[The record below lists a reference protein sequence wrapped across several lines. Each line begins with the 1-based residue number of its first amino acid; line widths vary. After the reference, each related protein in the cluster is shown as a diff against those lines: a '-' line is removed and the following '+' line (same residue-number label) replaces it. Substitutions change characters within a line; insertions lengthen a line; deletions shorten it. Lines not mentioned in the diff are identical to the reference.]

1 MKPAVDRL
9 WHGRVSHCTVERR
22 GEVKIEIQSGARSK
36 RRVTIRGLTKDLGNC
51 RLLSELFW
59 KHRCT
64 PQIAE
69 LFFGHP
75 RLALTT
81 AIIINI
87 ITPPSSSIWQLHF
100 SRASIGSLWV
110 KEHRAVL
117 SESTHPLP
125 WLFYYVVS
133 EVNTRAFLLDNFP
146 TLVLTLGSSTH
157 FSAS

>member
-1 MKPAVDRL
+1 MAQV
-9 WHGRVSHCTVERR
+9 V
-22 GEVKIEIQSGARSK
+22 
-36 RRVTIRGLTKDLGNC
+36 RRVAAALSHEISRFLSLSEIRNVKLLFFCDSGLTKDLGNC